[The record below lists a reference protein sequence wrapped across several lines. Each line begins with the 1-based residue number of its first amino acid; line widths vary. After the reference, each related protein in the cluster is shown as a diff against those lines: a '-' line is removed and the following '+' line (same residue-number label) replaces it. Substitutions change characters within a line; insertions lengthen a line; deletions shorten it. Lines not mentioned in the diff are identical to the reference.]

1 MAETSI
7 AITDADLTNP
17 VHAAAVVDLIDVL
30 ATWPE
35 NGNPLPEDVRPTLIS
50 KLIEY
55 NRCHENL
62 HILLAWEEETAVG
75 LAVCFKGFSTF
86 RGAPLLNI
94 HDFVVRDGFRGRG
107 IGWKMLEAVESKAGD
122 LGCCRLTLEVHHV
135 NHAARKLYEKYGFDA
150 GDDTTAQS
158 FFMKLL

>member
-17 VHAAAVVDLIDVL
+17 THAAAIVDLIDVL

-35 NGNPLPEDVRPTLIS
+35 NGLPLPEDVRPTLIS

-55 NRCHENL
+55 NRCHDSL

-107 IGWKMLEAVESKAGD
+107 IFLCSSIKCSAVSGKAICQSWSNQLASFVSSSPRTSTPTSRFESNA
-122 LGCCRLTLEVHHV
+122 
-135 NHAARKLYEKYGFDA
+135 
-150 GDDTTAQS
+150 
-158 FFMKLL
+158 LLVQRFVSP